1 MSQLT
6 RAAGRSVL
14 TSGCRRAGA
23 LARQPWRLR
32 SGGHVHRSEGKDA
45 AGRGSTVEVADR
57 RSLGRLAD
65 LGLSHRDHLLSCVM
79 RQQAPGRV
87 VSQVAGWRDR
97 RAEAPSRRRRIT
109 PLHRRSTLAR
119 HGTPRGADR
128 ACRLDLAAEWR
139 PGVVCATG
147 WHDGATELVAGFVL
161 VPADRVATGDW
172 WRSGCSYRQDRPRGQ
187 GQP

>member
-1 MSQLT
+1 MPFNGIGVAGRLCHSVSIPSLCVEPAG
-6 RAAGRSVL
+6 RVDVAADPRCGRSVL

-79 RQQAPGRV
+79 RQQARGRV

-97 RAEAPSRRRRIT
+97 RAEAPSRRRKDHAVTQAIHPCSAWNAARC
-109 PLHRRSTLAR
+109 RSSLPT
-119 HGTPRGADR
+119 
-128 ACRLDLAAEWR
+128 R
-139 PGVVCATG
+139 PCG
-147 WHDGATELVAGFVL
+147 
-161 VPADRVATGDW
+161 RVAT
-172 WRSGCSYRQDRPRGQ
+172 WRRLRYRLA
-187 GQP
+187 